1 MIPINMSQVV
11 GRQREVWPRWN
22 KIWEG
27 SSSWRVKGAIHC
39 STKYLWARVEVSDTS
54 GVVVDTWNCA
64 FWHVMSSHKHHRWHV
79 LWAGESDFCT
89 LPDHYHIIL
98 HIPSSNMFHSTC
110 YCNLEQKDPCSIVTP
125 SSCKSY
131 HHQPTWSRIIGCNEG
146 ATFFIFFHET
156 HHTTISVVSHKNFWS
171 ILPMPPNPTS
181 PTPSKMT
188 KKRKPQPSHASTFV
202 FEPWFVTLP
211 SALKSRCFATWFCWP
226 SPSGLGAR

>member
-146 ATFFIFFHET
+146 ATFFIFFMKH
-156 HHTTISVVSHKNFWS
+156 I
-171 ILPMPPNPTS
+171 I
-181 PTPSKMT
+181 
-188 KKRKPQPSHASTFV
+188 QPSVLSLIRIFDQSYLCHPTQPHQHLQKWPKKENHNHPMHQLLCLNHDLSPFHQ
-202 FEPWFVTLP
+202 PWNQG
-211 SALKSRCFATWFCWP
+211 ALRHDSVDHHQVV
-226 SPSGLGAR
+226 